1 MDWIYLSPHF
11 DDAALSCGGLI
22 WEQSR
27 AGQVVSVWTICAAVP
42 KDGELSPFAE
52 SLHQRW
58 QTGEQAASLRR
69 MEDIASNQ
77 AMGASYRYFDLPD
90 CIYRKDSSGNFLYD
104 TEESL
109 FGPLHPDEELLVP
122 RLAWQ
127 MSTAAGKEA
136 ANLVCP
142 LSLGGHVDH
151 RLTRAAVEKWQEQN
165 PIMQM
170 WYYPD
175 FPYALKSDQTLVELK
190 EKGWQEKVF
199 SISEAGLQGWAEAVE
214 AHSSQISTFWPNL
227 TEMRAAL
234 DAYNNLFQGIRL
246 YKNPQKSK
254 E

>member
-1 MDWIYLSPHF
+1 VARRATKTTGLVQQGRWKNHGINWVMDWIYLSPHF

-27 AGQVVSVWTICAAVP
+27 AGQAVSVWTICAAVP
-42 KDGELSPFAE
+42 KDAELSPFAE

-77 AMGASYRYFDLPD
+77 AMGVSYRYFDLPD

-127 MSTAAGKEA
+127 MSDSCWKGSCQPGLPPEFGWSCRPPVDSCSGGKVARAEPHYADVVLPRFSLCFKKRSDPSRTKGKGLAGESFFNFRSRTARVG
-136 ANLVCP
+136 
-142 LSLGGHVDH
+142 
-151 RLTRAAVEKWQEQN
+151 
-165 PIMQM
+165 
-170 WYYPD
+170 
-175 FPYALKSDQTLVELK
+175 
-190 EKGWQEKVF
+190 
-199 SISEAGLQGWAEAVE
+199 
-214 AHSSQISTFWPNL
+214 
-227 TEMRAAL
+227 
-234 DAYNNLFQGIRL
+234 
-246 YKNPQKSK
+246 
-254 E
+254 